1 MAINSD
7 IRDQAYQFFLEEA
20 PELLQAIE
28 VDLLTLRQ
36 ERSTAK
42 VHNLMRAAHSLKG
55 GSASVGLETIKTLAH
70 RLENI
75 FKAFYSE
82 DLEIDSDL
90 ESKLLQTYDC
100 LRLPLMEQIEIGHF
114 DADQALSVADPIF
127 TQIEERLG
135 SALMQTDSY
144 IPSSAELGV
153 DMVKSIFEVDV
164 GQGLELLAAI
174 VAHPHNY
181 EVAGELRAQAE
192 VFTGFAELLN
202 LPEFGAIAETATAA
216 LNAQPH
222 RALEITQLALT
233 DFQRIRQAVLAGD
246 RVQEVGP
253 SVALVALAAAGEVG
267 QWEDGE
273 SDLLR
278 PSTQDSPQGGI
289 PKGHTAAKLPTRG
302 HTQRAHSSKTQNS
315 IPDLGTSIPLLED
328 IFGGFAI
335 DEVQAPASI
344 EGELVVE
351 ATSAIWEG
359 LEAPL
364 ETVSLEEI
372 FGSEEVANSP
382 QLKEV
387 QELPVHTSQPDFI
400 DEKEVSAAGSQLDE
414 SAPEQLVL
422 KETSQLS
429 QYANTTNSIHL
440 NQVPPLI
447 RQGEAFTPNLTVRVD
462 TERLERMNNLMGELA
477 INRNGLSLQ
486 NEQVQGAVK
495 SLLSRF
501 AKFQEIVGQLR
512 QISDKM
518 LVKPTVSSYWSGVG
532 NDLQQ
537 NNYEHNFDSL
547 EMDRYGTLHPVIQEI
562 FEDMVQLEEAVD
574 DIGLFAVASE
584 QKLGQQ
590 KQMLNHLRDE
600 LTWARMLPI
609 GEVLQRF
616 PRMLRDLSTTHHKPV
631 NLKLSGIGV
640 LVDRAVLEK
649 LGDPLLHLLRNAFD
663 HGIES
668 PDIRRHLQKPEPGQ
682 IEIRAHHKASQTI
695 IEVQD
700 DGQGLNLD
708 RIRSRA
714 LELKLLSAE
723 QISRASDAQ
732 LFELI
737 FEPGFSTA
745 KQVSEL
751 SGRGVGLDVVR
762 SQLRLL
768 KGNVA
773 VTSSPGKGTIFTLR
787 LPLTLTITKLLV
799 CLVGSAALALP
810 SDSVE
815 EIVIPKADQTKRLG
829 TQRFLQWQGELVPA
843 YPLADFLRYNCP
855 SPEISHS
862 KTLTALTS
870 PAAWAPPM
878 LILRLGTQTFALEID
893 RVATEQ
899 ELAIKP
905 FGSAITPPRFT
916 YGCTILGDGSVIPV
930 IDGNALL
937 ESALV
942 GTGGNTI
949 ASKTTAT
956 VETDMALIGPNKFSL
971 TTNAVPTILVVDDSV
986 ALRRT
991 LAFTLERS
999 NFRVL
1004 QARDGQEALEQLQQL
1019 SSVQLIIC
1027 DVEMPNMNGFE
1038 FLNHRRRYPELA
1050 KIPVV
1055 MLTSRSNDKHQR
1067 LAVQL
1072 GATAYFTKPFVEQGF
1087 LKAIK
1092 DIISQNA
1099 LQSIPAS

>member
-1 MAINSD
+1 MPINSD

-20 PELLQAIE
+20 PELLQVIE

-82 DLEIDSDL
+82 DLEIDTEL
-90 ESKLLQTYDC
+90 ESKLLQAYDC
-100 LRLPLMEQIEIGHF
+100 LRLPLMEQTELGHF
-114 DADQALSVADPIF
+114 DAEQALSLADPIF

-135 SALMQTDSY
+135 PALMQTDSY
-144 IPSSAELGV
+144 LPSSAELGV

-174 VAHPHNY
+174 VVDPHAY

-202 LPEFGAIAETATAA
+202 LPEFGAIAETVTAA
-216 LNAQPH
+216 LNAHPES
-222 RALEITQLALT
+222 ALEITQLALA

-246 RVQEVGP
+246 RPQGVGP
-253 SVALVALAAAGEVG
+253 SMALVALASIQDIERLEV
-267 QWEDGE
+267 E
-273 SDLLR
+273 SPLELEGNEEISRVDFQLATL
-278 PSTQDSPQGGI
+278 PSY
-289 PKGHTAAKLPTRG
+289 LP
-302 HTQRAHSSKTQNS
+302 N
-315 IPDLGTSIPLLED
+315 LESIPLLED
-328 IFGGFAI
+328 IFGSFATA
-335 DEVQAPASI
+335 EVQAPVI
-344 EGELVVE
+344 IDGELVAEAISEVE
-351 ATSAIWEG
+351 GG
-359 LEAPL
+359 LEAP
-364 ETVSLEEI
+364 VKSLEEM
-372 FGSEEVANSP
+372 FGTEDVNS
-382 QLKEV
+382 LRFEAL
-387 QELPVHTSQPDFI
+387 QELPAHPSQPDFVG
-400 DEKEVSAAGSQLDE
+400 EAEAPAGLQLDE
-414 SAPEQLVL
+414 SAPGQLVL
-422 KETSQLS
+422 KENSQLS
-429 QYANTTNSIHL
+429 QYANGTSSTLHL
-440 NQVPPLI
+440 NQVSPLN
-447 RQGEAFTPNLTVRVD
+447 RQGEAITPNLTVRVD

-486 NEQVQGAVK
+486 NEQIQGAVK
-495 SLLSRF
+495 RLLSRF
-501 AKFQEIVGQLR
+501 AGFQDIVGQL
-512 QISDKM
+512 QQLSDKM
-518 LVKPTVSSYWSGVG
+518 LVTPSSVLSENTSKPISAPST
-532 NDLQQ
+532 QQ
-537 NNYEHNFDSL
+537 RQSPQREEPPNSELRTPHSALRTKEYTQSHFDSL
-547 EMDRYGTLHPVIQEI
+547 EMDNYGTLHTVIQEI
-562 FEDMVQLEEAVD
+562 FEDMVQLEEAVED
-574 DIGLFAVASE
+574 VGLFAVASE

-590 KQMLNHLRDE
+590 KQMLNYLRDE

-616 PRMLRDLSTTHHKPV
+616 PRMLRDLATTHHKPV
-631 NLKLSGIGV
+631 NLKLSGKGV
-640 LVDRAVLEK
+640 LVDKAVLEK

-668 PDIRRHLQKPEPGQ
+668 PEVRRQLQKPEQGQ
-682 IEIRAHHKASQTI
+682 IEVRAYHKASQTI

-723 QISRASDAQ
+723 QISRASNAQ
-732 LFELI
+732 LFELV
-737 FEPGFSTA
+737 FEPGFSTV

-768 KGNVA
+768 KGSVA
-773 VTSSPGKGTIFTLR
+773 VTSSPGEGTIFTLK
-787 LPLTLTITKLLV
+787 LPITLTITKLLV
-799 CLVGSAALALP
+799 CFVGAALAIP

-829 TQRFLQWQGELVPA
+829 TQRFLQWQERLIPA
-843 YPLADFLRYNCP
+843 YRLADFLRYNCP
-855 SPEISHS
+855 LPEISQS
-862 KTLTALTS
+862 KVLTAPAS
-870 PAAWAPPM
+870 PTGWASPM
-878 LILRLGTQTFALEID
+878 LILRLGTQAFALEID
-893 RVATEQ
+893 SVVTEQ

-905 FGSAITPPRFT
+905 FGLAIAPPSFT
-916 YGCTILGDGSVIPV
+916 YGCTVLGDGTVIPV
-930 IDGNALL
+930 INVSALL

-942 GTGGNTI
+942 GTAPNTI
-949 ASKTTAT
+949 AT
-956 VETDMALIGPNKFSL
+956 VEADVEADSIGPTKIL
-971 TTNAVPTILVVDDSV
+971 TPNAVPTVLVVDDSV
-986 ALRRT
+986 AMRRT

-999 NFRVL
+999 DFRVL
-1004 QARDGQEALEQLQQL
+1004 QARDGQEALEQLQQ

-1027 DVEMPNMNGFE
+1027 DIEMPNMNGFE
-1038 FLNHRRRYPELA
+1038 FLSHRRRYPELA

-1087 LKAIK
+1087 LQAIK
-1092 DIISQNA
+1092 DIIS
-1099 LQSIPAS
+1099 

>member
-20 PELLQAIE
+20 PDLLQAIE

-82 DLEIDSDL
+82 DLEIDTDL
-90 ESKLLQTYDC
+90 ESKLLQAYDC
-100 LRLPLMEQIEIGHF
+100 LRFPIMEQTQVGHF
-114 DADQALSVADPIF
+114 DAEQALFVADPIF

-135 SALMQTDSY
+135 PALMQTDNY

-174 VAHPHNY
+174 VAHPYDY

-216 LNAQPH
+216 LNAHPD
-222 RALEITQLALT
+222 RALEITQLALA
-233 DFQRIRQAVLAGD
+233 DFQRSRQAVLAGD
-246 RVQEVGP
+246 RAQGIGP
-253 SVALVALAAAGEVG
+253 SMALVTLAST
-267 QWEDGE
+267 EDGG
-273 SDLLR
+273 L
-278 PSTQDSPQGGI
+278 G
-289 PKGHTAAKLPTRG
+289 A
-302 HTQRAHSSKTQNS
+302 
-315 IPDLGTSIPLLED
+315 LGTSLPGTVPSAAPAESPLELGGNEEIQGWEFHPLVASPTDPPNLEASIPLLED
-328 IFGGFAI
+328 IFGSFVTAELQPVII
-335 DEVQAPASI
+335 D
-344 EGELVVE
+344 GELVADTAASE
-351 ATSAIWEG
+351 RT
-359 LEAPL
+359 LEAPV
-364 ETVSLEEI
+364 ESLEEI
-372 FGSEEVANSP
+372 FGTQEVVNFP
-382 QLKEV
+382 WKEV
-387 QELPVHTSQPDFI
+387 QALPTPTYQPDFVV
-400 DEKEVSAAGSQLDE
+400 EEETFAAGLQLDE
-414 SAPEQLVL
+414 SAPGQLVL
-422 KETSQLS
+422 KGTSQLS
-429 QYANTTNSIHL
+429 QYANGTDNVTDSTLHL
-440 NQVPPLI
+440 NQVSPLN
-447 RQGEAFTPNLTVRVD
+447 RQAEVITPNLTVRVD

-486 NEQVQGAVK
+486 SEQIQGAVK
-495 SLLSRF
+495 RLLGRF
-501 AKFQEIVGQLR
+501 AGFQDIVGKLR
-512 QISDKM
+512 QLSDKI
-518 LVKPTVSSYWSGVG
+518 LLPTASSHSSAS
-532 NDLQQ
+532 DRLQSTD
-537 NNYEHNFDSL
+537 YEHNFDSL
-547 EMDRYGTLHPVIQEI
+547 EMDRYGTLHTVIQEI
-562 FEDMVQLEEAVD
+562 FEDMVQLEEAVED
-574 DIGLFAVASE
+574 VGLFALASE

-631 NLKLSGIGV
+631 DLRLIGKGV
-640 LVDRAVLEK
+640 LVDKAVLEK

-668 PDIRRHLQKPEPGQ
+668 PEVRRQRQKPEQGQ
-682 IEIRAHHKASQTI
+682 IEIRAYHKASQTI

-714 LELKLLSAE
+714 LELQLLSAE
-723 QISRASDAQ
+723 QFSKASNAQ
-732 LFELI
+732 LLELI
-737 FEPGFSTA
+737 FEPGFSTV

-768 KGNVA
+768 KGSVT
-773 VTSSPGKGTIFTLR
+773 VTSSPGKGTTFTLK

-829 TQRFLQWQGELVPA
+829 TQRFLQWQGQLIPA
-843 YPLADFLRYNCP
+843 YRLADFLRYNCP
-855 SPEISHS
+855 LPEISS
-862 KTLTALTS
+862 DKALTALAS
-870 PAAWAPPM
+870 PTGWAPPM
-878 LILRLGTQTFALEID
+878 LILRLGTQTFTLEID
-893 RVATEQ
+893 SIVTEQ
-899 ELAIKP
+899 ELTIKP
-905 FGSAITPPRFT
+905 FGSAIAPPSFT

-930 IDGNALL
+930 VNVNALL
-937 ESALV
+937 ESALL
-942 GTGGNTI
+942 GTDDN
-949 ASKTTAT
+949 AAVSKTTAT
-956 VETDMALIGPNKFSL
+956 VETDAEADLIGSAKIL
-971 TTNAVPTILVVDDSV
+971 TTNAVPTVLVVDDSV

-1004 QARDGQEALEQLQQL
+1004 QARDGQEALEQLQQ

-1038 FLNHRRRYPELA
+1038 FLSHRRRYPELA

-1072 GATAYFTKPFVEQGF
+1072 GATSYFTKPFVEQGF
-1087 LKAIK
+1087 LEAIKAIM
-1092 DIISQNA
+1092 SQNSLESVPA
-1099 LQSIPAS
+1099 L